1 MEYLSQV
8 PLTMATTKAGLT
20 AGTTTTYTT
29 ANTVQYSIKGKAYS
43 KTAVTNSATPTT
55 DATTGAA
62 YNGVTANNGCV
73 FVFGFDSSGAI
84 KVSQGGIQALD
95 TSGAFIISPQFPAL
109 PDTICPFGYLVFKG
123 GSTLSGTWTFGSS
136 NLSGVTGATYT
147 FVDIQT
153 LPDRPQVS

>member
-1 MEYLSQV
+1 MDYLSQV
-8 PLTMATTKAGLT
+8 PVTMATTKAGLT
-20 AGTTTTYTT
+20 NGTTTTYTT

-43 KTAVTNSATPTT
+43 KTAVTNGATPTT

-62 YNGVTANNGCV
+62 FNAISANQGCA

-95 TSGAFIISPQFPAL
+95 TSGNFIISPQFPAI